1 MQTEAINVELGTQAT
16 FTHFDAIDPF
26 WGVRRRDHGLFAAAM
41 FSSYKVR
48 FGPFVP
54 AVGVS
59 CNVTRST
66 VAYYRQHGCDTLLEV
81 RKLF

>member
-1 MQTEAINVELGTQAT
+1 MQAEPFNLELGAQAALTQ
-16 FTHFDAIDPF
+16 FDAIDPF
-26 WGVRRRDHGLFAAAM
+26 WGVRRRDRGLFAAAM
-41 FSSYKVR
+41 VSSYKVR
-48 FGPFVP
+48 VGPFVP

-66 VAYYRQHGCDTLLEV
+66 VAYYRQQGCDTLLEV